1 MNPRLVLAL
10 VTVAVAA
17 LAVVIVVAGSRP
29 SGIADTPPSGFEGAT
44 LPPDYRAPDFRLRD
58 QDGEPISIRALRG
71 RPVAVTFLYTE
82 CDDTCPVQAQQI
94 KGALDQL
101 GHDVPVLAISVD
113 PANDTAAL
121 ARKFNNEVRMTGRM
135 DWVLGSEAELRPI
148 WDGFAI
154 QPQLEDA
161 DHQARIVL
169 VDADGFQRI
178 GFPLDQTTP
187 ERIAHDIA
195 RLEAE

>member
-1 MNPRLVLAL
+1 MNARALLATAL
-10 VTVAVAA
+10 VAAATFAVITLTGRAP
-17 LAVVIVVAGSRP
+17 AVP
-29 SGIADTPPSGFEGAT
+29 DTPPSGFEGAT

-58 QDGEPISIRALRG
+58 QDGEPISMRALRG

-82 CDDTCPVQAQQI
+82 CDDTCPPQAQQI

-113 PANDTAAL
+113 PANDTAQL

-135 DWVLGSEAELRPI
+135 GWVLASEAELRPI

-178 GFPLDQTTP
+178 GFPLDQVTP
-187 ERIAHDIA
+187 ERIAHDISQ
-195 RLEAE
+195 LEAE

>member
-1 MNPRLVLAL
+1 MLAL

>member
-1 MNPRLVLAL
+1 MRLRALLVVVLVGAA
-10 VTVAVAA
+10 VVAA
-17 LAVVIVVAGSRP
+17 IAIVGRSPATL
-29 SGIADTPPSGFEGAT
+29 DTPPSGFEGAT
-44 LPPDYRAPDFRLRD
+44 LPPEYRAPDFELRD
-58 QDGEPISIRALRG
+58 QDGEPISMRALRG

-82 CDDTCPVQAQQI
+82 CDDTCPPQAQQI

-121 ARKFNNEVRMTGRM
+121 ARRFNNEVRMTGRM
-135 DWVLGSEAELRPI
+135 DWVLGDEAELSPI

-169 VDADGFQRI
+169 VDGDGFQRI
-178 GFPLDQTTP
+178 GFPLDQATP

>member
-1 MNPRLVLAL
+1 MRPRLFIA
-10 VTVAVAA
+10 
-17 LAVVIVVAGSRP
+17 AVVVAITAAAV
-29 SGIADTPPSGFEGAT
+29 IALTARAPTTPDTPPSGFEGAT

-58 QDGEPISIRALRG
+58 QDGEPISMRALRG

-82 CDDTCPVQAQQI
+82 CDDTCPPQAQQI

-135 DWVLGSEAELRPI
+135 DWVLGDEAELSPI

-154 QPQLEDA
+154 QPQLENA

-169 VDADGFQRI
+169 VDREGFQRI
-178 GFPLDQTTP
+178 GFPLDQATP

-195 RLEAE
+195 RLESE

>member
-1 MNPRLVLAL
+1 MSLRALLAAVLVGA
-10 VTVAVAA
+10 AA
-17 LAVVIVVAGSRP
+17 LAVIVIVGRSPATP
-29 SGIADTPPSGFEGAT
+29 DTPPSGFEGAT
-44 LPPDYRAPDFRLRD
+44 LPPDYRAPDFRLRN
-58 QDGEPISIRALRG
+58 QDGEPISMRALRG

-82 CDDTCPVQAQQI
+82 CDDTCPPQAQQI

-135 DWVLGSEAELRPI
+135 DWVLGDEAELSPI

-154 QPQLEDA
+154 QPQLENA

-169 VDADGFQRI
+169 VDREGFQRI
-178 GFPLDQTTP
+178 GFPLDQATP

-195 RLEAE
+195 RLESE